1 MLKYVRKHPVPRITI
16 AGGVGKMTK
25 LAQGLLDLH
34 SRKGSVDL
42 GALAALAEK
51 AGGSHALA
59 ERIRTSNTAAEAFA
73 HAQTQ
78 GVALGD
84 KVARAGWGTA
94 AAVMAS
100 KPLAG
105 KTVEIEIAVFDRDGR
120 LVGHAPFRPA
130 HAAPP
135 LKRRR

>member
-1 MLKYVRKHPVPRITI
+1 MLKYLRKHPVPRVTI

-42 GALAALAEK
+42 GGLAGLAET
-51 AGGSHALA
+51 AGGTPALA
-59 ERIRTSNTAAEAFA
+59 ERIRASNTAAEAFA
-73 HAQTQ
+73 HAQAE

-84 KVARAGWGTA
+84 AVARAARQTA
-94 AAVMAS
+94 AAVV
-100 KPLAG
+100 AG
-105 KTVEIEIAVFDRDGR
+105 RPIEIEIAVFDRDGQ
-120 LVGHAPFRPA
+120 LLGHAPFHAA